1 MGKMPLAGLISAC
14 SLGILLTGCN
24 CCNKN
29 STRHAFAGGKAE
41 RGMGLFGQR
50 PRSPSTSVPPP
61 LDAAAGNSLN
71 SPSSPES
78 GASISRGSSSNGA
91 GMMTP
96 NSSDTMTPI
105 SSSATLSS
113 NSSATLPLNANNAN
127 TLSSNSSAT
136 LSSNSSATLP
146 LNANNANMISSGA
159 LPSSMSNGNAALPMV
174 SNGGGN
180 QFSSSTIQKVSHET
194 GPISSTTVS
203 DNASSLPTKASG
215 QTSLPPPPDMSSS
228 TPSSNGKASR
238 FTMKSKTNGNLSS
251 LSSPPPSPSPSDSA
265 SLLSDPPPS
274 VSLGT
279 SSKTSNASATTST
292 NSAGPSL
299 PSYLMTTGPK

>member
-105 SSSATLSS
+105 S
-113 NSSATLPLNANNAN
+113 
-127 TLSSNSSAT
+127 SSAT